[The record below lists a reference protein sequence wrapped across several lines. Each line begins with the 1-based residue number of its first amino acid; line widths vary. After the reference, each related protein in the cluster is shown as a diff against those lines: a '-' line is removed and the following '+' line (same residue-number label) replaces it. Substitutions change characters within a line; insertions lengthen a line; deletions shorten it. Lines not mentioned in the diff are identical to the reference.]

1 MINIEELDDK
11 FGIEGELGF
20 MEQDGGLVFISVY
33 NKHAEAEICL
43 YGAYVTR
50 FTPHGTFDVLWVS
63 QASDFE
69 EGKPIRGG
77 IPVCFPWFG
86 PHESDEKMP
95 LHGFARILYWEVIE
109 TASLPGGE
117 TRVVLQLA
125 ASSLTKAYWP
135 FEFLARL
142 EVVVGRQLE
151 VRLQVENLGKEVF
164 AYTSA
169 LHSYYHVSMIEN
181 ISIEG
186 LQNTPYYNYQD
197 QVMHVQYDNLLTI
210 NGEVNRRYIETT
222 AGCLLHDPVYM
233 RTIKAEKMG
242 SEATVIWNPW
252 KEFCEKAPDLDDE
265 DYQSFVCIEAAN
277 IYNNKIKLYPGEK
290 HITGVMIE
298 VDQHKK
304 RLGSEDG
311 GFSIV

>member
-50 FTPHGTFDVLWVS
+50 FAPHGTFDVLWVS
-63 QASDFE
+63 QASAFE
-69 EGKPIRGG
+69 ESKPIRGG

-95 LHGFARILYWEVIE
+95 MHGFARILYWDVVE
-109 TASLPGGE
+109 TAALPGGE

-125 ASSLTKAYWP
+125 ASGQTKAYWP
-135 FEFLARL
+135 YDFIARL
-142 EVVVGRQLE
+142 EVLVGKQLE
-151 VRLQVENLGKEVF
+151 VRLLVENRGREAF
-164 AYTSA
+164 SYTAA
-169 LHSYYHVSMIEN
+169 LHSYYHVSMIGN

-186 LQNTPYYNYQD
+186 LQNTQYYNFQD
-197 QVMHVQYDNLLTI
+197 TTMKVQNDNLLII
-210 NGEVNRRYIETT
+210 NGEVNRRYVETT
-222 AGCLLHDPVYM
+222 AGCLLHDPAYM
-233 RTIKAEKMG
+233 RTIEAKKIG
-242 SEATVIWNPW
+242 SEATVVWNPW
-252 KEFCEKAPDLDDE
+252 DEFCEKTPDLDDE

-277 IYNNKIKLYPGEK
+277 IYNNKIKLYPGDQ
-290 HITGVMIE
+290 HTTGVLIG
-298 VDQHKK
+298 VDQHKT
-304 RLGSEDG
+304 RLVSEEG